1 MPHSYPSRLMPL
13 SESEIIADPG
23 YPGWHSGQAVGP
35 RMHTVTRPLGRE
47 LENSFWILEYRW
59 SYGIRPLGFTV
70 VDDAMNWGL
79 QRGAYETHLPG
90 SNGQDYALAGIHA
103 YCRELPQLSALED
116 ESREQQ
122 LDAFLPPFL
131 EGFEESWAATT
142 QALDAR
148 GRTLC
153 ERDLSGLDIPELL
166 AYLEDA
172 RLYLRWV
179 WEVHFHWMYPLLV
192 NYLGFTGFC
201 EELGIAA
208 SEVPKFLAGHPS
220 KITEGDQALFN
231 LAAEARSA
239 GLEATFKE
247 NEAGAIVAALG
258 KAGSAG
264 SGFQAKLD
272 KFLQTWGWRTENVGD
287 LGIASWREDPTP
299 VLGMIRT
306 LLAKDEIPNVA
317 TELRHS
323 AAARDEAISEARS
336 RLSRSEQESFDEGLQ
351 ALQSA
356 NFIWWNEDHN
366 HYIDMRSTIP
376 MRRAALAL
384 GEAFGCAHP
393 DDTTFLFWPELLAV
407 AEGGSKLG
415 EFTNLIGERRDYFAQ
430 WAARRGEMPKY
441 LGPTPEEV
449 TDPIMIEMDGVT
461 EEFLRVIGSNQSGAE
476 SLTGTAGGP
485 GKTQGRAKILLTA
498 EGIHELAPGDVL
510 VCEGT
515 SPSWTPAFAK
525 IAACVCDTGGS
536 LSHAAVI
543 SREYGVPSVLGTAI
557 ATKLIREGDLVEVD
571 GTKGEVRVL
580 ERAA

>member
-1 MPHSYPSRLMPL
+1 MPF
-13 SESEIIADPG
+13 SEAEIIADPG
-23 YPGWHSGQAVGP
+23 YPGWHSGMAVGP
-35 RMHTVTRPLGRE
+35 RMHTVARPIGPE
-47 LENSFWILEYRW
+47 LKDSFWILEYRW

-90 SNGQDYALAGIHA
+90 SNGQDYALAGVHA
-103 YCRELPQLSALED
+103 YCRELPQFSALED
-116 ESREQQ
+116 EAREQR
-122 LDAFLPPFL
+122 LDACLPPFL
-131 EGFEESWAATT
+131 EGFSANWAATT
-142 QALDAR
+142 RTLDAR

-153 ERDLSGLDIPELL
+153 ECDLSGLGTGELL
-166 AYLEDA
+166 EYLEDA

-179 WEVHFHWMYPLLV
+179 WEVHFQWMYPLLV

-208 SEVPKFLAGHPS
+208 AEVPKFLAGNPS
-220 KITEGDQALFN
+220 KITEGDQALFS
-231 LAAEARSA
+231 LAAEARNV
-239 GLEATFKE
+239 GLESVFKE
-247 NEAGAIVAALG
+247 NEAGGIATALG
-258 KAGSAG
+258 KAGASA
-264 SGFQAKLD
+264 SGFQDKLE

-287 LGIASWREDPTP
+287 LGIDSWRENPTP
-299 VLGMIRT
+299 VFGTIRT
-306 LLAKDEIPNVA
+306 LLAKDSIPDVA
-317 TELRHS
+317 TELQHS
-323 AAARDEAISEARS
+323 AAARDEAIAATRG
-336 RLSRSEQESFDEGLQ
+336 RLSRSEQVSFDEGLQ

-384 GEAFGCAHP
+384 GTVLGCANP
-393 DDTTFLFWPELLAV
+393 DDTTFLFWPELIRL
-407 AEGGSKLG
+407 AEGRAKFN
-415 EFTNLIGERRDYFAQ
+415 EFANLIGERRDYFKQ

-441 LGPTPEEV
+441 LGPTPEQV

-461 EEFLRVIGSNQSGAE
+461 EEFLRAVRFNQSGAE
-476 SLTGTAGGP
+476 FLTGTPGGAG
-485 GKTQGRAKILLTA
+485 KIRGRAKVLLTA
-498 EGIHELAPGDVL
+498 EGIHALAPGDVL

-571 GTKGEVRVL
+571 GSKGEVRVL